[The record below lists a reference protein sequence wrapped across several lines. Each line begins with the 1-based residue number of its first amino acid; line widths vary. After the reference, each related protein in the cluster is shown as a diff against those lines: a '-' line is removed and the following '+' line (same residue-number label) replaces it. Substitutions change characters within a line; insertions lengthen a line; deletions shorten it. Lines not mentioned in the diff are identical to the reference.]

1 MFVANHPFFEIIKI
15 INEEGDEIIVDAGI
29 YNTTGEEVIILPA
42 SYPVTFTNR
51 EFVNI
56 NFTVK
61 SKIDNSDIAFER
73 SDDGWSIIV
82 NNGPELGIIVESID

>member
-15 INEEGDEIIVDAGI
+15 INEEGDKIIVDAGI

-61 SKIDNSDIAFER
+61 SKIDNSDVPFER
-73 SDDGWSIIV
+73 SADGWSIIV
-82 NNGPELGIIVESID
+82 NDGPELGIIVESID